1 MIAVGT
7 NPGNLF
13 LSGTGGVW
21 RSDKVA
27 AGAKWQPTS
36 LGLGLTIMRAEAT
49 GPSGDLYIGDQDH
62 AFIGFD
68 PLTKQVKSATH
79 DSPPQ
84 AVGGFAVA
92 ADPGTDPPNPDQ
104 VYLGVSDPDCAV
116 PNDPDHPDNCPHDGD
131 IGASLYWKD
140 DPMGTPAGGWSPVA
154 LPEGSGDPYPHR
166 PVGMAV
172 GVGTGSCSGQVN
184 PMDLLVAVARNGLW
198 RYQGCGEDTSANWTK
213 ERPPEG
219 LNFICGVITD
229 VNQSDIKIPVAWPQP
244 GQNTAYAYV
253 LDRCTKKVYR
263 IDLATNDA
271 STSLTV
277 EGLDANKT
285 TGFMAAKPNAPN
297 ILWVTGFGPDG
308 NVYRIKNADT
318 TPNVAHYTLS
328 GVDHWDHNHDVAG
341 PIAVTQSGNAYVAAV
356 DTAPPDPGQSRASVG
371 IYEIVDGTP
380 SWVGDLTLP
389 GATVQAQD
397 LAVSCPHV
405 GDQGHLYL
413 ATQGD
418 GVIDVSISSC

>member
-49 GPSGDLYIGDQDH
+49 GLSGDLYIGDQDH

-68 PLTKQVKSATH
+68 PSTEQVKSATH

-92 ADPGTDPPNPDQ
+92 ADPVISPDR

-116 PNDPDHPDNCPHDGD
+116 PNDPDHPNNCPHEGD

-140 DPMGTPAGGWSPVA
+140 DPMHSDPGGWSALA
-154 LPEGSGDPYPHR
+154 LPAGSGDPYPHR
-166 PVGMAV
+166 PVGVAA
-172 GVGTGSCSGQVN
+172 GRGTAECSAGQ
-184 PMDLLVAVARNGLW
+184 PMDLIAAVARNGLW
-198 RYQGCGEDTSANWTK
+198 RYQGCGEDTPANWTK
-213 ERPPEG
+213 ESPPED
-219 LNFICGVITD
+219 LNFICGVRTD
-229 VNQSDIKIPVAWPQP
+229 VNQSDIKIPVVWPQP
-244 GQNTAYAYV
+244 GANPTYAYV
-253 LDRCTKKVYR
+253 LDRCTQQVYR
-263 IDLATNDA
+263 IDLPTNDA
-271 STSLTV
+271 SIPITI
-277 EGLDANKT
+277 EDLDTNKT
-285 TGFMAAKPNAPN
+285 TGFMAAKPDAPN
-297 ILWVTGFGPDG
+297 ILWVTGDGLQG

-318 TPNVAHYTLS
+318 TPNVAPYTLS
-328 GVDHWDHNHDVAG
+328 GVGHWDGNHDVAG
-341 PIAVTQSGNAYVAAV
+341 PIAVTAGNHAYVAAV
-356 DTAPPDPGQSRASVG
+356 DTDPPDPGQTRASVG
-371 IYEIVDGTP
+371 IYEIVDGLP

-405 GDQGHLYL
+405 NQPGHLYV

-418 GVIDVSISSC
+418 GVIDVTISSC